1 VACPF
6 FFPVSIMVSDAFVI
20 APRLPLGEFFVGE
33 CRAQAEAIAP
43 SAEVMRSSCSN
54 GYGRGF
60 CDRFPS
66 EAAVD
71 AVRFHITEPAPEL
84 LRIQFVLEKSCWPA
98 SHGFLEYSRADRR
111 FLTSHSDA
119 IVQRQAEVFVGSFE
133 SRVRSGGEAGPSFA

>member
-20 APRLPLGEFFVGE
+20 PPRLPLGEFFLGE
-33 CRAQAEAIAP
+33 CRAQAEAYAP
-43 SAEVMRSSCSN
+43 TAKVMRGMCSN
-54 GYGRGF
+54 GYGRGS

-66 EAAVD
+66 ESPVD
-71 AVRFHITEPAPEL
+71 AVRFHITEPEPEL

-98 SHGFLEYSRADRR
+98 SDGFLEYSRADRR

-133 SRVRSGGEAGPSFA
+133 RRVPA